1 MLPTTHFVK
10 QLIIIFLIFSS
21 GIVFAQDPDPYDE
34 APPDYV
40 APAPVA
46 PLDKPIL
53 VLFVAGVFF
62 AMYSLNKYK
71 ETKITSVL
79 QKKQNFYF
87 D

>member
-1 MLPTTHFVK
+1 
-10 QLIIIFLIFSS
+10 
-21 GIVFAQDPDPYDE
+21 
-34 APPDYV
+34 V